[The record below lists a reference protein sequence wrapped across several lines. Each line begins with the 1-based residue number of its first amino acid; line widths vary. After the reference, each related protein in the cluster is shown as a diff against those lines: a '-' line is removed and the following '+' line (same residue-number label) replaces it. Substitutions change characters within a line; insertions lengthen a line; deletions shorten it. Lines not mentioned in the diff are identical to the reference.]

1 MRCPRCSAEIADG
14 SQFCV
19 QCGAPAAAR
28 SMPIADPSGHGQGA
42 AAPVSPAGPGAATWA
57 PSQSGT
63 GQFSPGWPG
72 TGVQGQEWPGGGVGP
87 GTGVQGQGWPGG
99 GVGPGTGSPAPA
111 GASGGLAV
119 AAGIVAILGV
129 LVVIVACVVPY
140 VRYTGIGGQSSFSIF
155 NYGKN
160 SNGQWFAAEPVGV
173 ALLGLAAAVLVM
185 ASGRVPGLRWLA
197 AGMLLAFGVQTI
209 LLFAG
214 YQFGLISN
222 SSAHTGY
229 AGYIGIVAGLILA
242 AAGVLAAVAGAVGRS
257 GAVSAP
263 AAAAP
268 GGWTGT
274 AR

>member
-1 MRCPRCSAEIADG
+1 MRCSRCSAEIADG

-19 QCGAPAAAR
+19 LCGAPAADR
-28 SMPIADPSGHGQGA
+28 STPTADPSGHGQGA
-42 AAPVSPAGPGAATWA
+42 AAPVSPA
-57 PSQSGT
+57 
-63 GQFSPGWPG
+63 
-72 TGVQGQEWPGGGVGP
+72 
-87 GTGVQGQGWPGG
+87 
-99 GVGPGTGSPAPA
+99 PA
-111 GASGGLAV
+111 GASGGLAM

-140 VRYTGIGGQSSFSIF
+140 VRYTGIPGQSSYSILS
-155 NYGKN
+155 YGKN
-160 SNGQWFAAEPVGV
+160 SNGLWFAAEPVGV

-209 LLFAG
+209 ALFAG
-214 YQFGLISN
+214 YQFGFISN
-222 SSAHTGY
+222 SSAHTGN

-242 AAGVLAAVAGAVGRS
+242 AAGVLAAVAGAIGRS
-257 GAVSAP
+257 GTVSAP
-263 AAAAP
+263 AVAAP